1 MFSRVIDNI
10 SSCGLNN
17 EKLLRE
23 IIVKIRLKRIDIQKG
38 VIVKI
43 LLDSGAIRLVMS
55 LEFVRKQ
62 EFKLKK

>member
-38 VIVKI
+38 VEK
-43 LLDSGAIRLVMS
+43 D
-55 LEFVRKQ
+55 EN
-62 EFKLKK
+62 